1 MLLSNRQ
8 GLPQHSSLQGMEL
21 HSSADIVRA
30 ARRERRCWYFYDF
43 ANSAFASTVVTLF
56 LGPWL
61 TALAK
66 NAAGSDG
73 LIHPFG
79 IPVDPRS
86 YWSYLIS
93 LSVAMQVVGLP
104 VAGALADRT
113 PHKKQLMGLLAYLG
127 AFATM
132 AMYWLE
138 GNRFLAGGALFLFAN
153 LAFGASIVVYN
164 SFLNDIAPEAE
175 RDAVSSKGW
184 GLGYLGG
191 GILLALNLVLYSGA
205 SRFGISEGLAVR
217 ISLSSAG
224 AWWALFSLIP
234 LAGLRNRKPTNQTS
248 SGGVQQVVSQ
258 LWRTLREMSRYP
270 HTLLFLAAYLVYND
284 AIQAVITLAG
294 QFGSDYLK
302 IPMGLLT
309 LAILMVQFVAFAG
322 SFLFNWVASRT
333 GAKNAVCL
341 ALVLWIL
348 LMVGMFFVKTTAH
361 YFVAAA
367 IVALIMGGSQALSR
381 SLYSVMIPRGREAEY
396 YSLYEVSD
404 KGTSWLAPLLF
415 GLTLQ
420 LTGSYQYAILSMVVF
435 FVIGL
440 FLLVRVNVPRAA
452 AEAGNAPS

>member
-1 MLLSNRQ
+1 MAFR
-8 GLPQHSSLQGMEL
+8 SSPESV
-21 HSSADIVRA
+21 HA

-66 NAAGSDG
+66 NAAGADG
-73 LIHPFG
+73 LIHPLG

-93 LSVAMQVVGLP
+93 ISVAMQVVGLP

-138 GNRFLAGGALFLFAN
+138 GTRYLAGGLLFLFAN

-184 GLGYLGG
+184 GIGYLGG

-205 SRFGISEGLAVR
+205 SKFGISEGLAVR

-234 LAGLRNRKPTNQTS
+234 LTGLHNRRPLNQAS
-248 SGGVQQVVSQ
+248 SDGVQQVVLQ
-258 LWRTLREMSRYP
+258 LWHTLRGMTCYP
-270 HTLLFLAAYLVYND
+270 QTLLFLVAYLVYND

-322 SFLFNWVASRT
+322 SFLFNWIASST
-333 GAKNAVCL
+333 GAKNSICL

-361 YFVAAA
+361 YFIAAA

-381 SLYSVMIPRGREAEY
+381 SLYSVMIPKGREAEY

-435 FVIGL
+435 FVAGL
-440 FLLVRVNVPRAA
+440 LLLVRVNVPRAT
-452 AEAGNAPS
+452 AEAGNTLS

>member
-1 MLLSNRQ
+1 MLLSN
-8 GLPQHSSLQGMEL
+8 LPRLHQHRSLRDMEI
-21 HSSADIVRA
+21 HSANASE
-30 ARRERRCWYFYDF
+30 RRERQSWYFYDF

-66 NAAGSDG
+66 NAAGVDG
-73 LIHPFG
+73 LVHPFG

-86 YWSYLIS
+86 YWSYLVS
-93 LSVAMQVVGLP
+93 LSVAMQVVCLP

-113 PHKKQLMGLLAYLG
+113 PNKKRLLGVLAYLG

-138 GNRFLAGGALFLFAN
+138 GARYLLGGALFLFAN

-164 SFLNDIAPEAE
+164 SFLNDIAPAAE
-175 RDAVSSKGW
+175 RDGVSSRGW
-184 GLGYLGG
+184 GIGYLGG

-234 LAGLRNRKPTNQTS
+234 LSGLHNRPPAAQRESAGAHR
-248 SGGVQQVVSQ
+248 VVSQ
-258 LWRTLREMSRYP
+258 LWRTLRGMSRYP
-270 HTLLFLAAYLVYND
+270 QTLLFLAAYLVYND

-322 SFLFNWVASRT
+322 SFVFNWVAARM
-333 GAKNAVCL
+333 GAKPAICV

-348 LMVGMFFVKTTAH
+348 LMVGMFFVKTTVH
-361 YFVAAA
+361 YFIAAA

-381 SLYSVMIPRGREAEY
+381 SLYSIMIPKGREAEY

-404 KGTSWLAPLLF
+404 KGTSWLAPLIF

-420 LTGSYQYAILSMVVF
+420 FTGSYQFAILSLVVF
-435 FVIGL
+435 FIGGL
-440 FLLVRVNVPRAA
+440 LLLVRVDVAVA
-452 AEAGNAPS
+452 SAEAGNGRS

>member
-1 MLLSNRQ
+1 
-8 GLPQHSSLQGMEL
+8 MEIQ
-21 HSSADIVRA
+21 SGAGAVPA

-43 ANSAFASTVVTLF
+43 ANSAFASTVLTLF

-61 TALAK
+61 TVLAK
-66 NAAGSDG
+66 NAAGADG
-73 LIHPFG
+73 LIHPLG

-86 YWSYLIS
+86 YWSYLVS
-93 LSVAMQVVGLP
+93 LSVFTQVIFLP
-104 VAGALADRT
+104 IAGSFADRT
-113 PHKKQLMGLLAYLG
+113 PNKKRMLGLLAYAG

-138 GNRFLAGGALFLFAN
+138 GTHYLAGGLLFLLAN

-164 SFLNDIAPEAE
+164 SFLNDIAPEAD
-175 RDAVSSKGW
+175 RDAVSSRGW

-191 GILLALNLVLYSGA
+191 GLLLALNLILYSGA

-224 AWWALFSLIP
+224 AWWALFSMIP
-234 LAGLRNRKPTNQTS
+234 LAGLRNRRPSNSAAPGDVRQAFI
-248 SGGVQQVVSQ
+248 Q
-258 LWRTLREMSRYP
+258 LGRTMRGMAGYP
-270 HTLLFLAAYLVYND
+270 QALLFLSAYLVYND

-294 QFGSDYLK
+294 QFGADYLK

-333 GAKNAVCL
+333 GAKNAVSL
-341 ALVLWIL
+341 ALALWIL
-348 LMVGMFFVKTTAH
+348 LMAGVFFVKTAAH

-367 IVALIMGGSQALSR
+367 MVALIMGGSQALSR
-381 SLYSVMIPRGREAEY
+381 SLYSVMIPKGREAEY
-396 YSLYEVSD
+396 YSLYEISD

-415 GLTLQ
+415 GVTLQ
-420 LTGSYQYAILSMVVF
+420 LTGSYQYAILSMIVF
-435 FVIGL
+435 FVAGL
-440 FLLVRVNVPRAA
+440 LLLLRVNVPQAA
-452 AEAGNAPS
+452 AEAGNTLSR

>member
-1 MLLSNRQ
+1 
-8 GLPQHSSLQGMEL
+8 MEIQACAGAA
-21 HSSADIVRA
+21 SA
-30 ARRERRCWYFYDF
+30 ARRERQCWYFYDF
-43 ANSAFASTVVTLF
+43 ANSAFASTVLTLF

-66 NAAGSDG
+66 NAAGTDG

-86 YWSYLIS
+86 YWSYLVS
-93 LSVAMQVVGLP
+93 LSVITQVICLP
-104 VAGALADRT
+104 IAGSFADRT
-113 PHKKQLMGLLAYLG
+113 PNKKRMLGLLAYAG

-138 GNRFLAGGALFLFAN
+138 GTRYLAGGFLFLLAN

-175 RDAVSSKGW
+175 RDAVSSRGW

-191 GILLALNLVLYSGA
+191 GLLLALNLVLYSGA

-224 AWWALFSLIP
+224 AWWALFSMIP
-234 LAGLRNRKPTNQTS
+234 LAGLRNRRPANSAVS
-248 SGGVQQVVSQ
+248 SDVREAFVQ
-258 LWRTLREMSRYP
+258 LWRTMRGMAGYP
-270 HTLLFLAAYLVYND
+270 QTLLFLAAYLVYND

-294 QFGSDYLK
+294 QFGADYLK

-333 GAKNAVCL
+333 GAKNAVSL
-341 ALVLWIL
+341 ALALWIL
-348 LMVGMFFVKTTAH
+348 LMAGVFFVKTAAH

-367 IVALIMGGSQALSR
+367 LVALIMGGSQALSR
-381 SLYSVMIPRGREAEY
+381 SLFSVMIPKGREAEY
-396 YSLYEVSD
+396 YSLYEISD

-415 GLTLQ
+415 GVTLQ
-420 LTGSYQYAILSMVVF
+420 LTGSYQYAILSMLVF
-435 FVIGL
+435 FVAGL
-440 FLLVRVNVPRAA
+440 TLLLRVNVPRAA
-452 AEAGNAPS
+452 AEAGNALSRSN

>member
-1 MLLSNRQ
+1 M
-8 GLPQHSSLQGMEL
+8 P
-21 HSSADIVRA
+21 AV
-30 ARRERRCWYFYDF
+30 RRERRCWYFYDF
-43 ANSAFASTVVTLF
+43 ANSAFASTVLTLF

-61 TALAK
+61 TVLAK
-66 NAAGSDG
+66 SAAGADG

-86 YWSYLIS
+86 YWSYLVS
-93 LSVAMQVVGLP
+93 LSVFTQVICLP
-104 VAGALADRT
+104 IAGSFADRT
-113 PHKKQLMGLLAYLG
+113 PNKKRLLGVLAYAG
-127 AFATM
+127 ALATM

-138 GNRFLAGGALFLFAN
+138 GTRYLAGGFLFLLAN

-175 RDAVSSKGW
+175 RDAVSSRGW

-191 GILLALNLVLYSGA
+191 GLLLALNLVLYSGA

-224 AWWALFSLIP
+224 AWWALFSMIP
-234 LAGLRNRKPTNQTS
+234 LAGLRNRRPANS
-248 SGGVQQVVSQ
+248 AGSGDVRQAFVQ
-258 LWRTLREMSRYP
+258 LWSTMRGMTGYP
-270 HTLLFLAAYLVYND
+270 QTLLFLVAYLVYND
-284 AIQAVITLAG
+284 AIQAVISLAG
-294 QFGSDYLK
+294 QFGADYLK

-333 GAKNAVCL
+333 GAKNAVSL
-341 ALVLWIL
+341 ALALWIL
-348 LMVGMFFVKTTAH
+348 LMAGVFFVKTAAH

-367 IVALIMGGSQALSR
+367 LVALIMGGSQALSR
-381 SLYSVMIPRGREAEY
+381 SLYSVMIPKGREAEY
-396 YSLYEVSD
+396 YSLYEISD

-415 GLTLQ
+415 GVTLQ

-435 FVIGL
+435 FVAGL
-440 FLLVRVNVPRAA
+440 ALLLRVNVPQAA
-452 AEAGNAPS
+452 AEAGNGVSP